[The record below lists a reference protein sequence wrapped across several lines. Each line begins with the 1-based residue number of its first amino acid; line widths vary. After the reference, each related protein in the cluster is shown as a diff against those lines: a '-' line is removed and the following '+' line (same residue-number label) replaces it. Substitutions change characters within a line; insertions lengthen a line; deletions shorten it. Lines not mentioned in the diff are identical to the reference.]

1 MKNKIIK
8 AIILFAITFGSTSLI
23 MTQVITMNRYILNIF
38 FLSITS
44 ICLILYFRK
53 SLKDL
58 IIRTRKSEVVFLI
71 GISLIIHLIS
81 SYFILNY
88 LNQPVWPFDSRGT
101 SFLLMNNFY
110 IWTKPFDVFLQQLL
124 IVLLVTKLHQYKLTL
139 KQITMLF
146 VLGFGV
152 IHIFQIFKTD
162 IIIGLAFTLGAI
174 ISSFVYPYMI
184 LKVRNGYI
192 YNFMIHLG
200 IYNIA
205 ALLSWMLY

>member
-1 MKNKIIK
+1 
-8 AIILFAITFGSTSLI
+8 

-44 ICLILYFRK
+44 LFFILYFK
-53 SLKDL
+53 KTLTNL
-58 IIRTRKSEVVFLI
+58 ISKTYKSEFIFLV

-88 LNQPVWPFDSRGT
+88 LNQPIWPFDSRGT

-110 IWTKPFDVFLQQLL
+110 LWTKPFDVLLQQLL
-124 IVLLVTKLHQYKLTL
+124 IVLLVIKLHQYKLTL
-139 KQITMLF
+139 KQITLLF
-146 VLGFGV
+146 VLGFGA

-192 YNFMIHLG
+192 YNFMIHMG

-205 ALLSWMLY
+205 ALLSYILY